1 LFPKKDNLGKFV
13 MKKYG
18 KSEKMHTFLDK
29 YDPQELTK
37 KSSRLDRF
45 TVEFYQM
52 FKEGCLTNYSRQ

>member
-1 LFPKKDNLGKFV
+1 